1 MSVTMR
7 GPGHTAPGESVFAQ
21 LPAVRREELA
31 RDIVS
36 AAYLRGD
43 FLLSSGARSSFYF
56 DKYLFET
63 KPTVLRRIAALLAE
77 CVPPN
82 VDRLAGP
89 ELGAVALAA
98 AVSLATGLPFVI
110 VRKTS
115 EGYPGSKLVEGE
127 VHPGER
133 VLIIEDVIS
142 TAAQALRAARQVSEA
157 GADVTGILA
166 VVDREQGGAA
176 SIAAAGYHFDA
187 LFRLSE
193 LNI

>member
-1 MSVTMR
+1 MTLSI
-7 GPGHTAPGESVFAQ
+7 PGSSHAASEESLIAQ
-21 LPAVRREELA
+21 PAAVRREELA

-43 FLLSSGARSSFYF
+43 FLLSSGARSNFYF

-63 KPTVLRRIAALLAE
+63 KPTVLRRIASLLAE
-77 CVPPN
+77 RIPAS

-89 ELGAVALAA
+89 ELGAVALAT

-110 VRKTS
+110 IRKTS
-115 EGYPGSKLVEGE
+115 KDHATSKLVEGE

-142 TAAQALRAARQVSEA
+142 TAAQAIRAARQVTQL
-157 GADVTGILA
+157 GADVTGILG

-176 SIAAAGYHFDA
+176 NIAAAGYHFDA